1 MCNLLNPSLM
11 KTIKMNLLLVL
22 LFTGITIITKGQSAN
37 EWRILLNNDHSAFT
51 LKLVNNELTFFF
63 SPQKDTLSFSHGNK
77 KPIKPAIVVE
87 VSLKNNSKVIYT
99 TGDKN
104 LNSDKTVITLLM
116 ADVYAALKTI
126 KLPSKPKY
134 VISIKEKTTVREK
147 LLFEFT
153 EK

>member
-1 MCNLLNPSLM
+1 M
-11 KTIKMNLLLVL
+11 KTFKMNLFLVL
-22 LFTGITIITKGQSAN
+22 LFMGITIIAKGQSAN

-51 LKLVNNELTFFF
+51 LKLVNNEFTFFF

-77 KPIKPAIVVE
+77 KPIKPSIVVE

-99 TGDKN
+99 TSDKN

-116 ADVYAALKTI
+116 SDVYAALKNI

>member
-1 MCNLLNPSLM
+1 M
-11 KTIKMNLLLVL
+11 KTFKMNLFLVL
-22 LFTGITIITKGQSAN
+22 LFMGITIITKGQSAN

-51 LKLVNNELTFFF
+51 LKLVNNEFTFFF
-63 SPQKDTLSFSHGNK
+63 NSQKDTLSFSHGNK

-116 ADVYAALKTI
+116 ADVYAALKNI

>member
-1 MCNLLNPSLM
+1 M
-11 KTIKMNLLLVL
+11 KTFKMNLFLVL
-22 LFTGITIITKGQSAN
+22 LFTGITIIAKGQSAN

-51 LKLVNNELTFFF
+51 LKLVNNEFTFFF
-63 SPQKDTLSFSHGNK
+63 NSQKDTISFSHGNK
-77 KPIKPAIVVE
+77 KPIKPSIVVE

-104 LNSDKTVITLLM
+104 LNSDKTVITLPM
-116 ADVYAALKTI
+116 ADVYAALKNI

-147 LLFEFT
+147 LLFEFA

>member
-1 MCNLLNPSLM
+1 M
-11 KTIKMNLLLVL
+11 KTVKMKLLLVL
-22 LFTGITIITKGQSAN
+22 LFAGITIIAKGQSAN

-51 LKLVNNELTFFF
+51 LKLVNNEFTFFF
-63 SPQKDTLSFSHGNK
+63 NSQKDTLSFSHGNK
-77 KPIKPAIVVE
+77 KPIKQAIVVE

-116 ADVYAALKTI
+116 ADVYTALKNI

-147 LLFEFT
+147 LLFEFN

>member
-1 MCNLLNPSLM
+1 M
-11 KTIKMNLLLVL
+11 KTVKMKLLLVL
-22 LFTGITIITKGQSAN
+22 LFAGITIIAKGQSAN

-51 LKLVNNELTFFF
+51 LKLVNNEFTFFF
-63 SPQKDTLSFSHGNK
+63 NSQKDTLSFSHGNK

-116 ADVYAALKTI
+116 ADVYTALKNI

-147 LLFEFT
+147 LLFEFN

>member
-1 MCNLLNPSLM
+1 M
-11 KTIKMNLLLVL
+11 KTVKMNLLLVF
-22 LFTGITIITKGQSAN
+22 LFMGITIIAKGQGAN

-51 LKLVNNELTFFF
+51 LKLANNELTFFF
-63 SPQKDTLSFSHGNK
+63 SPLKDTLSFSLGNK

-104 LNSDKTVITLLM
+104 LNSDKTTITLPM
-116 ADVYAALKTI
+116 ADVYAGLKSI
-126 KLPSKPKY
+126 KMPSKPKY

>member
-1 MCNLLNPSLM
+1 M
-11 KTIKMNLLLVL
+11 KTFKMNLFLVL
-22 LFTGITIITKGQSAN
+22 LFMGITIIAKGQSAN
-37 EWRILLNNDHSAFT
+37 EWRILLNNDHSSVA
-51 LKLVNNELTFFF
+51 LKLVNNEFTFFF

-77 KPIKPAIVVE
+77 KPIKPSIVVE

-116 ADVYAALKTI
+116 ADVYAALKNI